1 MGADEELWKT
11 GKSAKNSEDEKVE
24 EDDTL
29 DLSAPSPDSDSA
41 EEIDLERMDDSIEDD
56 NWLPPAIGEG
66 EGINLR
72 TVGIVGTVTILL
84 LTGALVLILNEQKIV
99 GIQNV
104 DTRSIT
110 RHIRDKGAMNGI
122 ISAID
127 SNIDSLKQKLLQPL
141 RSYLF

>member
-1 MGADEELWKT
+1 MSADEELWKT

-24 EDDTL
+24 EDGTL

-66 EGINLR
+66 DGINIR

-99 GIQNV
+99 VNV
-104 DTRSIT
+104 PPEKYDEYAVYNS
-110 RHIRDKGAMNGI
+110 
-122 ISAID
+122 
-127 SNIDSLKQKLLQPL
+127 
-141 RSYLF
+141 